1 MSSYSHRGYEHR
13 TGSYGRRRHKASGF
27 RSKNRGG
34 GVLKV
39 TVTVVTVFA
48 AAALVY
54 LFADNIIPFINYFD
68 RTPAIDTAD
77 TPTNSEISVV
87 ETVEEPTANGYFD
100 PVDSKIFV
108 SDGCGY
114 TIFKGIDT
122 TARYYSAVL
131 NSIAS
136 SISGNINIY
145 NAVIP
150 TNTELGLS
158 LPVKGSHSQSENL
171 DVIRSALSDRVTS
184 IDLYSALLQHKSEY
198 IYFHTDELM
207 TSLGGYY
214 CYKQIAHSAAFD
226 EKRVYSRAV
235 LSEKSGVI
243 DPFKG
248 SYITRT
254 TDAHTQPLGNPILSS
269 NSDKI
274 EYYKIPVNYNCFA
287 FDKNGSR
294 TETDL
299 FSEKGIGDDPLKIFP
314 AKDIPLMTVEIP
326 QTSETGR
333 LLIVKDHAAEPVIG
347 YLIPHFKEV
356 HIIDVTLYS
365 GDFSEY
371 VNSHEITDI
380 LFINGIDDANNS
392 LYCRRLRDKFD
403 NSISN

>member
-13 TGSYGRRRHKASGF
+13 TGGYGRRRHKASGF
-27 RSKNRGG
+27 RSKNRGS
-34 GVLKV
+34 GVLKG
-39 TVTVVTVFA
+39 TVAVVTVLA
-48 AAALVY
+48 AVALVY
-54 LFADNIIPFINYFD
+54 LFADNIIPFISYFD
-68 RTPAIDTAD
+68 RTPDIETAD
-77 TPTNSEISVV
+77 TPSDTDTAVV
-87 ETVEEPTANGYFD
+87 ETASEPTANGYFD

-114 TIFKGIDT
+114 TVFKGIDT

-131 NSIAS
+131 NSIS
-136 SISGNINIY
+136 SSVSSNINIY

-158 LPVKGSHSQSENL
+158 QPVKGSHSQTENL
-171 DVIRSALSDRVTS
+171 DIIRSALSDRVTS
-184 IDLYSALLQHKSEY
+184 IDLYSALSEHKSEY

-214 CYKQIAHSAAFD
+214 CYKQIALAAAFD
-226 EKRVYSRAV
+226 EKHVYSRAA

-243 DPFKG
+243 DGFKG
-248 SYITRT
+248 SYIART
-254 TDAHTQPLGNPILSS
+254 TDTQKQPLGNPILSS
-269 NSDKI
+269 NPDKI
-274 EYYKIPVNYNCFA
+274 EYYKIPVNYNCFSV
-287 FDKNGSR
+287 KPNGDR
-294 TETDL
+294 IETDL
-299 FSEKGIGDDPLKIFP
+299 FSEKGIGDDLLKIFP
-314 AKDIPLMTVEIP
+314 AKDTPLMTVELP
-326 QTSETGR
+326 QTSETGK

-356 HIIDVTLYS
+356 HIVDVNLYS
-365 GDFSEY
+365 GDLREY
-371 VNSHEITDI
+371 INTNEITDI